1 MGAQHITQF
10 FDAIRQGDAAEVQDL
25 VTANPELAE
34 SRNQDGATPALWA
47 VYTRHAD
54 LATVA
59 LAGRAPDFFE
69 ACALGQL
76 DRVATLLAQDAQLVN
91 AYSGDGFTGLGFAA
105 FFGHVELAR
114 LLLQSGADANCPSRN
129 PLRVAPLH
137 SAVAAASLPLLELL
151 LAHGAEASPAE
162 GSGAT
167 PLHSAAGHG
176 SKEMVARL
184 LAAGADPHRK
194 TTDGKTPA
202 DIARQY
208 GHEALSQELAG

>member
-1 MGAQHITQF
+1 MEHIAQF
-10 FDAIRQGDAAEVQDL
+10 FDAIRQGDAAEVQAL
-25 VTANPELAE
+25 VAAHPKLADA
-34 SRNQDGATPALWA
+34 RNQEGATPALWA
-47 VYTRHAD
+47 AYTRHAN
-54 LATVA
+54 LAPVV

-76 DRVATLLAQDAQLVN
+76 DRVAALLAQDAQLAN
-91 AYSGDGFTGLGFAA
+91 AYSSDGFTGLGFAA

-114 LLLQSGADANCPSRN
+114 LLLQSGSDANCPSRN

-137 SAVAAASLPLLELL
+137 SAVAAGSLPLVELL
-151 LAHGAEASPAE
+151 LSHGAAPSPVE

-184 LAAGADPHRK
+184 LAAGADPQPR
-194 TTDGKTPA
+194 TNDGKTPA

-208 GHEALSQELAG
+208 GHAALGEELAR